1 MGREAGAAVVEVYDG
16 LGGVGGGRVIRN
28 NMREVMDL
36 NFWGMVLQALGL
48 SLAAVRD
55 LTKKH
60 AEKEDEKIRTSQFVE
75 IFQASLKGD
84 EYEES
89 TQEKVARKMTEF
101 AQKFDVLLPYSI
113 AIAVVGTLMQIAEE
127 LLK

>member
-1 MGREAGAAVVEVYDG
+1 
-16 LGGVGGGRVIRN
+16 
-28 NMREVMDL
+28 MDL

-60 AEKEDEKIRTSQFVE
+60 AEKEDERIRTSQFVE
-75 IFQASLKGD
+75 IFQASLKGV

-101 AQKFDVLLPYSI
+101 AQKFDFLLPYSI